1 MFVWNKNPGKWIQ
14 FGGGVLLIGFAVFIT
29 GCGSATT
36 SMAGGASNPT
46 VSIVNANPQ
55 DIEFLKNIDGRYTI
69 TINGNSAS
77 ATSVTHTS
85 SVGRIMTI
93 GTVGMVFN
101 STKLNEFIAS
111 KGLSTFAYIQHQ
123 YSTNRGFTGWY
134 GDQNEY
140 FANAN
145 QSIYY
150 KKTAPTSAES
160 CTTCYHTHYN
170 DGTYTLN
177 EEKCPTTSSVSIIE
191 YSGDGGNL
199 LGKLLYLELKQ
210 YGYTLALSHNGTY
223 TVGISS
229 TDSTPTLRILTFGPF
244 LLEKN
249 GQKYVLVNK
258 TTLPRIVVDNL
269 IVTMEIQ
276 NMLGQ
281 IIGEADVVGS
291 GQINFKVYV
300 NGVLTS
306 VNSLN

>member
-1 MFVWNKNPGKWIQ
+1 MLIVNQNVGKWIQ
-14 FGGGVLLIGFAVFIT
+14 VGGGVLLIGFAVLIT

-36 SMAGGASNPT
+36 SMAGGASNPK
-46 VSIVNANPQ
+46 VSIVNANKE
-55 DIEFLKNIDGRYTI
+55 DIDFFKNIDGKYKFD
-69 TINGNSAS
+69 GLGGSSAS

-85 SVGRIMTI
+85 SVGRIMTA

-101 STKLNEFIAS
+101 SPKLTEFIAS

-123 YSTNRGFTGWY
+123 YNTNRGFTGWY

-140 FANAN
+140 LGAN

-150 KKTAPTSAES
+150 RKTAPTNAES
-160 CTTCYHTHYN
+160 CTTCYQTQYSN
-170 DGTYTLN
+170 GTYQLN
-177 EEKCPTTSSVSIIE
+177 EEQHPTSSSVSISE
-191 YSGDGGNL
+191 YSINGGNI
-199 LGKLLYLELKQ
+199 LGKILYCELKQ
-210 YGYTLALSHNGTY
+210 LGYTLSLTQNGTY
-223 TVGISS
+223 TVSIS
-229 TDSTPTLRILTFGPF
+229 TGGTTPLTILTFGPF

-249 GQKYVLVNK
+249 SQKYVLVNK
-258 TTLPRIVVDNL
+258 TTLPRMIADNL

-276 NMLGQ
+276 DMSGQ